1 MNILAVVLLLLT
13 APLSALGLPSSPP
26 ESWSMAGRGLPVLA
40 EGRVM
45 PLESWA
51 RLLSFRITGRENDS
65 RATTWL
71 LELLAGFESSP
82 VEPRFLVND
91 AAILRA
97 EGLNF
102 TDRRLYSLEE
112 LTPLLVPDRVSAL
125 GLRYLNDP
133 TPLGKEGL
141 RFARA
146 LESWLALAEPE
157 QSGFRVFLA
166 RGAGLTPLQLASQT
180 GRTEAQ
186 TQDLGLWL
194 YWREQSQK
202 GQWKEAEQTMAL
214 WSQRSQGE
222 LGLVNQVQLELLNNA
237 VPWVFLLGLLALSGF
252 TTRWWP
258 SPSRNVGLQSL
269 VLACL
274 AVSTL
279 WLVIRMVL
287 TGRPPV
293 TNLPSTFLF
302 TGWLCLVVATVLV
315 YRESGRGMAVLAL
328 ISGAI
333 LPYFSGLFVGGG
345 DPFVPP
351 QAVLNTNFWLAL
363 HVSTVSGGYAAVL
376 VSALLGHA
384 YLWNSSRRGPG
395 NLTPLWK
402 ALTASLVWGLSLTF
416 VGTLLGGVWADQSW
430 GRFWGWD
437 PKENGALL
445 IILWTALVLHLRAT
459 GWAQEWGT
467 AFAAALGLSV
477 LLFSW
482 MGVNLLGQGFHS
494 YGATT
499 GKATLFFG
507 LLALDA
513 LFLAMLAV
521 RRVLR

>member
-1 MNILAVVLLLLT
+1 MKLLSLMLLLV
-13 APLSALGLPSSPP
+13 ARPLSALELPSSPP
-26 ESWSMAGRGLPVLA
+26 DSWSDAGRGLPVLA

-45 PLESWA
+45 PLASWA
-51 RLLSFRITGRENDS
+51 RVLSFRITGRENDPK
-65 RATTWL
+65 ATTWL
-71 LELLAGFESSP
+71 LELLAGFPASAS
-82 VEPRFLVND
+82 EPIFMIND

-102 TDRRLYSLEE
+102 TERRLYSVQE
-112 LTPLLVPDRVSAL
+112 LGPLLIPDRVAAL
-125 GLRYLNDP
+125 KLRYQDDP
-133 TPLGKEGL
+133 TPLGKEGARL
-141 RFARA
+141 ARA
-146 LESWLALAEPE
+146 LESWLALLEPD
-157 QSGFRVFLA
+157 QAGFRVFLPA
-166 RGAGLTPLQLASQT
+166 SEGLTPLQLTSRK

-194 YWREQSQK
+194 YWRNLSRK
-202 GQWKEAEQTMAL
+202 GQWKEAEQALAL
-214 WSQRSQGE
+214 WAQRSQDA
-222 LGLVNQVQLELLNNA
+222 LGLVNQVRLELLHNA
-237 VPWVFLLGLLALSGF
+237 VPWVLLLGLLAFLGF

-258 SPSRNVGLQSL
+258 SRFRQRGLQSI
-269 VLACL
+269 VLGCL

-279 WLVIRMVL
+279 WLVVRMLL

-302 TGWLCLVVATVLV
+302 TGWLFLVLAAVLV
-315 YRESGRGMAVLAL
+315 YRESRQGIAVLAL
-328 ISGAI
+328 ITGAV

-345 DPFVPP
+345 DPFMPP

-363 HVSTVSGGYAAVL
+363 HVSMISGGYAAVL
-376 VSALLGHA
+376 VSALVGHA
-384 YLWNSSRRGPG
+384 YLWTAASRKPG
-395 NLTPLWK
+395 NLTPLWN
-402 ALTASLVWGLSLTF
+402 ALSASLVWGLSLTF
-416 VGTLLGGVWADQSW
+416 VGTLLGGFWADQSW

-467 AFAAALGLSV
+467 AFAAAMGLSV

-494 YGATT
+494 YSATT

-513 LFLAMLAV
+513 LFLATLAV